1 MLSQSETCQVGVLL
15 ARDNVT
21 VILGKRD
28 KGVNLISNLDLI
40 VVMLEFDVLEE
51 SVNYGL
57 SVLLIKF
64 ALLISLTMIYD
75 RLLKGQA
82 VKLVLGS
89 ADNLSYLVQS
99 EEVLHNFQIF
109 NKNKFLHTV
118 EESDLNTFPI
128 DL

>member
-1 MLSQSETCQVGVLL
+1 MLSQSETCKVGVLI

-75 RLLKGQA
+75 RLLKG
-82 VKLVLGS
+82 
-89 ADNLSYLVQS
+89 
-99 EEVLHNFQIF
+99 
-109 NKNKFLHTV
+109 
-118 EESDLNTFPI
+118 
-128 DL
+128 